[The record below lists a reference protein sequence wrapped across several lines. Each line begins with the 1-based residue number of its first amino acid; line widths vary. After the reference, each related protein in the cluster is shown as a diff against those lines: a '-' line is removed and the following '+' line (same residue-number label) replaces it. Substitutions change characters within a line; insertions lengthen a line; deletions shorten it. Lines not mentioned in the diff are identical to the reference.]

1 MSCCACLLYILYMW
15 YIAHKTDKVC
25 LHQSTHHL
33 VIVVELQHH
42 FGGVAGQTLRVPV
55 DLQVVED
62 QGLVP
67 GGVQRGLQLLCG
79 FTQVQ
84 EGHVCKRI
92 CDGIWNKGE
101 KYFSSPKVLG

>member
-1 MSCCACLLYILYMW
+1 MTESKMSCCACLL
-15 YIAHKTDKVC
+15 HFF
-25 LHQSTHHL
+25 LHVVHSTHHL
-33 VIVVELQHH
+33 VIVVELQHNVW
-42 FGGVAGQTLRVPV
+42 GVSGQTLRVPV

-79 FTQVQ
+79 LTQVQ

-92 CDGIWNKGE
+92 CGTIE
-101 KYFSSPKVLG
+101 T